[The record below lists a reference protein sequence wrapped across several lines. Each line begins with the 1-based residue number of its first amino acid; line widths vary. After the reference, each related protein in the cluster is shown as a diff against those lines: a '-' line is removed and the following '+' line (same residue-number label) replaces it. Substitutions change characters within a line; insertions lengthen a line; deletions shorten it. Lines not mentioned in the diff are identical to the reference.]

1 MDGTRVILVLRGMPR
16 REEDTKPD
24 NFFDMDVRHGDAN
37 DQRLNI
43 ATISQVII
51 DIDRILLLGDEF
63 RLISCNQLSSA
74 HERKTIGC
82 GVGPSIPGG

>member
-1 MDGTRVILVLRGMPR
+1 MDGTRVILILRGMPR

-24 NFFDMDVRHGDAN
+24 IFFDMDVRHGDAN

-43 ATISQVII
+43 AAISQVII

-63 RLISCNQLSSA
+63 R
-74 HERKTIGC
+74 
-82 GVGPSIPGG
+82 